1 MRLLML
7 NNEYPPIGGGT
18 ATANY
23 YLVREFAQRGLTV
36 DMVTSTPSRDQ
47 YEVQQVSEAVT
58 IYRVPI
64 NNHNLHYQT
73 ERELLTFMVRAIFKV
88 RELMRDRC
96 YDLCHAWSAV
106 PAGLVAWLFRYGR
119 GLPYIVCMRGSDV
132 PGYDIRYRWLYPFIK
147 PIIRTIWAGA
157 AVSTANSYEL
167 KQLALRTLPCL
178 PIEVIPNGIDV
189 DSFKPGPART
199 SGDAAP
205 QVLCVARLVE
215 RKGITDLLEAAAQ
228 VRAAGRRFRVRLVGH
243 GDRAKFLR
251 RRCTELGLDDVVEF
265 VGYVKHFDIPRIYAE
280 ADIFVLPSL
289 NEGMPNVVLEAMAA
303 GLPIITTYTGGTSEL
318 IRGNGIIV
326 PMRTPGAIAK
336 AITELLDD
344 VDLRA
349 SMGRRSRQI
358 AESLGWSYVAD
369 GYQALYDRV
378 LASKEI

>member
-23 YLVREFAQRGLTV
+23 YVIREFAQRGLTV
-36 DMVTSTPSRDQ
+36 DLITSTPSRDQ
-47 YEVQQVSEAVT
+47 YEVQRVNAAVT

-64 NNHNLHYQT
+64 NNRNLHYQS
-73 ERELLTFMVRAIFKV
+73 ERELLTYMIRAFFLV
-88 RELMRDRC
+88 RELMRDRH

-106 PAGLVAWLFRYGR
+106 PAGVVAWLLRYAR
-119 GLPYIVCMRGSDV
+119 GLPYIVCMRGADV
-132 PGYDIRYRWLYPFIK
+132 PGYDIRYRWLYPFIT
-147 PIIRTIWAGA
+147 PIIRAVWKGA
-157 AVSTANSYEL
+157 AAATANSHEL
-167 KQLALRTLPCL
+167 KQLALRTSPNL

-189 DSFKPGPART
+189 NSFQPRPAGAS
-199 SGDAAP
+199 SGGVP
-205 QVLCVARLVE
+205 QILCVARLVE

-228 VRAAGRRFRVRLVGH
+228 VRVTGRQFRVRLVGQ
-243 GDRAKFLR
+243 GDRAKSLR
-251 RRCTELGLDDVVEF
+251 QRCTELGLDDVVEF
-265 VGYVKHFDIPRIYAE
+265 VGYVQHFDIPHIYTE
-280 ADIFVLPSL
+280 ADVFVLPSL

-326 PMRTPGAIAK
+326 PMRTPEAIAK

-344 VDLRA
+344 VDLRT

-369 GYQALYDRV
+369 CYQVLYKRV
-378 LASKEI
+378 LAGEGA